1 MDSETFEF
9 VAPRLIFGN
18 GCIKDA
24 GAVAKE
30 LGATKVFIVT
40 EKGIVKA
47 GLLDKLKKPLEDSG
61 LNYEIWDK
69 VSPNP
74 RDNEIE
80 KIAKAYKEAEANLLM
95 GIGGGSAMDAAKAAG
110 ILVTNKE
117 PINQYEGCNKFKNP
131 IPPLIA
137 IPTTS
142 GTGSEAS
149 MWCVITDTRRN
160 AKMSLGGPGMLPKVA
175 LVDPALTKGLPPDL
189 TAGTGMDALSHAVES
204 YLSTGSIPPSDAL
217 ALHSIRLVVENLP
230 LAVANGENMEA
241 RTNMALASFE
251 ANLAASNTG
260 CGAVHSLGHQLTTDF
275 GVHHGISMGIMMPY
289 VMQFNMIGC
298 MARMRDIAEAMGED
312 TSVMSDREAALQ
324 AAVAIYEL
332 QKDMGLVTGLK
343 EVGVKG
349 NDIAGISEKAFLDVD
364 MSTNPRRATV
374 EDIKMIY
381 KTALEENEENIE
393 K

>member
-1 MDSETFEF
+1 MNAEMFEF

-18 GCIKDA
+18 GCIKEA
-24 GAVAKE
+24 GVVAEE

-40 EKGIVKA
+40 DKGIVKA
-47 GLLDKLKKPLEDSG
+47 GLLEELKKSLEDSD

-69 VSPNP
+69 VSSNP
-74 RDNEIE
+74 KDNETE
-80 KIAKAYKEAEANLLM
+80 QIAKAYKEAEANLLM

-131 IPPLIA
+131 IPALIA

-160 AKMSLGGPGMLPKVA
+160 AKMSLGDPGMLPKVA
-175 LVDPALTKGLPPDL
+175 LVDPALTKGLPPHL

-217 ALHSIRLVVENLP
+217 ALHSLRLIAENLP

-298 MARMRDIAEAMGED
+298 MARMRDIAEAMGKD
-312 TSVMSDREAALQ
+312 TSMMTYRETALQ

-332 QKDMGLVTGLK
+332 QKDIGLATNLK
-343 EVGVKG
+343 QVGVKED
-349 NDIAGISEKAFLDVD
+349 DIPKISEKASLDVD

-381 KTALEENEENIE
+381 EMALEENIE

>member
-1 MDSETFEF
+1 MNTEIFEF

-18 GCIKDA
+18 GCIKEA
-24 GAVAKE
+24 GVVAKE

-40 EKGIVKA
+40 DKGIVKA
-47 GLLDKLKKPLEDSG
+47 GLLEELKKSLEDSD
-61 LNYEIWDK
+61 LDYEIWDK

-74 RDNEIE
+74 KDNETE
-80 KIAKAYKEAEANLLM
+80 QIAKAYKEAEANLLI

-117 PINQYEGCNKFKNP
+117 PINQYEGTNKFKNP
-131 IPPLIA
+131 IPALIA

-149 MWCVITDTRRN
+149 MWCVVTDTKRN

-175 LVDPALTKGLPPDL
+175 LVDPALTKGLPSNL

-217 ALHSIRLVVENLP
+217 ALHAIRLIAENLP

-298 MARMRDIAEAMGED
+298 MARMRDIAEAMGKD
-312 TSVMSDREAALQ
+312 TSMMTDREATLQ
-324 AAVAIYEL
+324 AVVATYEL
-332 QKDMGLVTGLK
+332 QKDVGLATNLK
-343 EVGVKG
+343 QVGAKED
-349 NDIAGISEKAFLDVD
+349 DILKISEKASLDVD

-374 EDIKMIY
+374 EDIKTIY
-381 KTALEENEENIE
+381 KMALEENIE